1 MMNALAEHQAAAIRE
16 KFIEAGRRS
25 GRLGPYS
32 APYSR
37 EDDGGLIVFLSH
49 ERAYLRLHPA
59 TTEGERARV
68 KIVGL
73 DDCGRRRA
81 WAVTV
86 LLSWDAARVDW
97 RPWDS
102 ASIRDVA
109 AELWNAVETAA
120 IGTGWVLPAAE
131 GPESSTDAKA
141 ALVDESGKPPADDR
155 RRPHGALPEN
165 PSTEAQ

>member
-1 MMNALAEHQAAAIRE
+1 MTDALAEFQAAAIRE

-37 EDDGGLIVFLSH
+37 EDDGGLIVYLSR

-68 KIVGL
+68 KVVGL
-73 DDCGRRRA
+73 GDFGRRRL

-86 LLSWDAARVDW
+86 LLSWDAARMDW
-97 RPWDS
+97 TPWDS
-102 ASIRDVA
+102 ASTRDVA

-120 IGTGWVLPAAE
+120 IGTGWVLPEAE
-131 GPESSTDAKA
+131 GPERSAYAST
-141 ALVDESGKPPADDR
+141 G
-155 RRPHGALPEN
+155 
-165 PSTEAQ
+165 